1 MPERSTAVAMV
12 RPEVVPPEERL
23 AEGAFD
29 ARVALFSARELAMP
43 ACLGAGATWKG
54 ENQERGCSRTA
65 AKGHGVLGNGG
76 IQVGFAKADQQSVA
90 PAASQKVIS
99 LGPKSSPV
107 ELDPLSLEPSAGVGH
122 KVTGR
127 CRRLNLVHTIGSS
140 IGELPP
146 EFRCSDN
153 LIQSGAISP
162 QLQRQQGGGAGL
174 AEGEYR
180 EMSALSSHLS
190 LSRRLDVTHI
200 DTAVDIGS
208 EEGLPSTPASEFEG
222 MLAVTVLEAS
232 QCGTDGDCSEGN
244 TDHTGKE
251 HELVGII
258 DQCISSPASID
269 RGDRGAMADL
279 NLADIAHSRSS
290 WVVAAQQQRLPVE
303 HGQSPSEIS
312 SLRIQVAQLD
322 SDSDTHDKPMIP
334 TPLRQSKHVGRDL
347 RPPPQ
352 RSARVTEEVVD
363 ESESGAGSSESPE
376 VVRRSSLRSRELD
389 VSRGSWETDGGDQ
402 GQLRAE
408 GIRDRNVHL
417 SLSQSSI
424 GSAGDRTFGPALS
437 PAIDGFGMDVGDVL
451 SPLALAGSRYAEGDG
466 FDGGGWESP
475 CDAAG
480 SFPARSP
487 RSESKVGFQ
496 WATPVRDRGP
506 PCVEE
511 ESLDQS
517 TQTPSMPQC
526 SFTSPCGV
534 ETGASG
540 AEELMPPPP
549 PQLPLG
555 YKQSDQQFQRQQRSP
570 RQTATPGRSQSVEK
584 RSWRHHSKNTSA
596 ERYGR
601 MAEGTES
608 LPRDE
613 LFDDSPMANGG
624 GTERYYEQASIGSF
638 SESEINHSSVSNC
651 SAERRAQTEVEA
663 DISLVEATPR
673 KRSVRPGADLA
684 GFYAPLLVRSVLIG
698 V

>member
-1 MPERSTAVAMV
+1 MSERSTAVAMA

-23 AEGAFD
+23 EEGAFD

-43 ACLGAGATWKG
+43 ACLGAGVTWKG
-54 ENQERGCSRTA
+54 ENQERDCSHTA
-65 AKGHGVLGNGG
+65 AKEHGALGNGG
-76 IQVGFAKADQQSVA
+76 IQIGFAKADQQSVV

-107 ELDPLSLEPSAGVGH
+107 KLDSLNLEPSAGVGH

-127 CRRLNLVHTIGSS
+127 YRRLNLVHTIGSS
-140 IGELPP
+140 TSELPP

-153 LIQSGAISP
+153 LIQSEQGAISP
-162 QLQRQQGGGAGL
+162 QLQGQQGGGAGL
-174 AEGEYR
+174 SEGESR
-180 EMSALSSHLS
+180 EVSALSSRLS
-190 LSRRLDVTHI
+190 LSRRLDAIHI

-244 TDHTGKE
+244 TDHIGKE
-251 HELVGII
+251 HEFVGIV
-258 DQCISSPASID
+258 DQCMSSPASSN
-269 RGDRGAMADL
+269 RGDRGAIADL
-279 NLADIAHSRSS
+279 SLADIAHSRSS
-290 WVVAAQQQRLPVE
+290 WVAARTQRLPAE

-312 SLRIQVAQLD
+312 SLRIAQLD
-322 SDSDTHDKPMIP
+322 SDSDTHDRPMIP
-334 TPLRQSKHVGRDL
+334 TPLRQSKHVGRGL
-347 RPPPQ
+347 GPPPQ
-352 RSARVTEEVVD
+352 RSARVTEEGVD
-363 ESESGAGSSESPE
+363 ESESAVGSSESPE

-389 VSRGSWETDGGDQ
+389 VSRGSWETDGCDQ

-408 GIRDRNVHL
+408 GIRDRNAHL

-424 GSAGDRTFGPALS
+424 GSEGDRTFGPALS

-480 SFPARSP
+480 WSPARSP
-487 RSESKVGFQ
+487 RSESKVGSH
-496 WATPVRDRGP
+496 WATPVRDREP
-506 PCVEE
+506 PGVEE

-517 TQTPSMPQC
+517 TQTPGMPQC
-526 SFTSPCGV
+526 SFASPCGV
-534 ETGASG
+534 EMGASG
-540 AEELMPPPP
+540 AKELMPPPP

-570 RQTATPGRSQSVEK
+570 RQTATPGRSQLVEK
-584 RSWRHHSKNTSA
+584 RPWRYHSKNTSA
-596 ERYGR
+596 ERYGS
-601 MAEGTES
+601 MAEGAGS
-608 LPRDE
+608 RPRDE
-613 LFDDSPMANGG
+613 SIHDSPMANGG

-638 SESEINHSSVSNC
+638 SESEIHHSTVSNC
-651 SAERRAQTEVEA
+651 SAERRAQTEAEA

-673 KRSVRPGADLA
+673 KRDARPGADLA